1 MTDVGSDCS
10 SNEVDVITFN
20 PEFRESGDY
29 SRKGN
34 AVCRGDFFPDSVN
47 LFNNGWIHDVL
58 ISLIV
63 KTMSRV

>member
-10 SNEVDVITFN
+10 SNEVDVVTFN

-34 AVCRGDFFPDSVN
+34 AVRREDFFPDSVK
-47 LFNNGWIHDVL
+47 LFI
-58 ISLIV
+58 
-63 KTMSRV
+63 